1 MRQVVLPAKT
11 KVKPEWVALTP
22 TETEMTTKT
31 YKAETMLQ
39 ALQTV
44 QAELGAA
51 AIVVSMREIPL
62 GPVWNPWQ
70 KKGVEVVASLPE
82 PAPVSPSLAQNWERD
97 GARTDVQAAPQAAI
111 APVLR
116 PAANAAGVEFIEEM
130 PEIEW
135 EPVPV
140 RNSANL
146 PPPIKLRSISTAPSA
161 APVAVAAAAPQT
173 APKAPAEDKYLPP
186 ALKKIQAQLSQQG
199 VESALIQNLLDVALE
214 TLSPTT
220 LADAEACK
228 KSITELMGAALRV
241 QKGAGTFVASNVV
254 CVVGASGSGKTS
266 AAAKLA
272 LFFSQALHKNVTWV
286 CADTIRTGAVA
297 EARAY
302 TDALGLALKLVYT
315 PADLKDI
322 LANAQGADLFVVDTP
337 GYNPCNESQMIELG
351 ALLAEM
357 PKRCTYLTAPAT
369 TKEGDLFQSAA
380 ALGMFNLDGLILTKL
395 DETHS
400 FGSLYNFARRSQTPL
415 GYFTTGKETARHLE
429 VADPARLVAALFGR
443 DWSR

>member
-1 MRQVVLPAKT
+1 
-11 KVKPEWVALTP
+11 
-22 TETEMTTKT
+22 MTTKT

-62 GPVWNPWQ
+62 GPLWNPWQ
-70 KKGVEVVASLPE
+70 KAGVEVVAS
-82 PAPVSPSLAQNWERD
+82 
-97 GARTDVQAAPQAAI
+97 APQAAGPAI
-111 APVLR
+111 LR
-116 PAANAAGVEFIEEM
+116 PAANATGVEFVEEK

-135 EPVPV
+135 ELPVGRDPLK
-140 RNSANL
+140 L
-146 PPPIKLRSISTAPSA
+146 PPPLKLNLDRPAAGNA
-161 APVAVAAAAPQT
+161 APVVDEAAPKT
-173 APKAPAEDKYLPP
+173 ATPATGGASDRYTPP
-186 ALKKIQAQLSQQG
+186 ALKRIEAQLNAQG
-199 VESALIQNLLDVALE
+199 VEASHIQKLSDLALE
-214 TLSPTT
+214 TLGPTT
-220 LADAEACK
+220 LADEEACK
-228 KSITELMGAALRV
+228 KALIDLMGASLRV
-241 QKGAGTFVASNVV
+241 QKGAGAFVSSNVV
-254 CVVGASGSGKTS
+254 CLVGASGSGKTS

-286 CADTIRTGAVA
+286 CADTVRTGAVA

-322 LANAQGADLFVVDTP
+322 LADAQGADLFVVDTP
-337 GYNPCNESQMIELG
+337 GYNPCNEGQMIELG

-380 ALGMFNLDGLILTKL
+380 TLGLFNLDGLILTKL

-400 FGSLYNFARRSQTPL
+400 FGSLYNFARRNQTPL

-429 VADPARLVAALFGR
+429 VADPARLVTALFGR
-443 DWSR
+443 DWSRA